1 MQRVTYTDSRRIRG
15 CLAGVSRCFA
25 AVSRVSHCLSRVF
38 RGCFAGFTNGVSRV
52 SRVFRRCL
60 AVFRIISRRIT
71 TSSPKVTQKSNQN
84 MPFEHDCASLKDSR
98 SLSGCVSRV
107 FRGVSRVFRSVSRVF
122 RGFRTGCLACFA
134 GVSRVFHAV
143 SQLIRAVNPCR

>member
-1 MQRVTYTDSRRIRG
+1 MSRG
-15 CLAGVSRCFA
+15 CFALSRSCFA

-60 AVFRIISRRIT
+60 AVFRIISRRIA
-71 TSSPKVTQKSNQN
+71 TSSPKVTQKSIQN

-98 SLSGCVSRV
+98 SLGGCVSRV
-107 FRGVSRVFRSVSRVF
+107 FRGVSRVFRGVSRVF
-122 RGFRTGCLACFA
+122 RGCFA
-134 GVSRVFHAV
+134 AFARGVSRVSRVFRACFTLFH
-143 SQLIRAVNPCR
+143 N